1 MSPVEFAQFS
11 DNDRKTKAR
20 HIAFGGFFY
29 RDLYTLA
36 EHVFDSIDGKRD
48 SEFTRLPKKTQRTVV
63 IHAIG
68 KIVAGQRRK
77 ETRADMAGNHFIELS
92 EYEGCTHFYSLSQK
106 GIFDILRSRYGE
118 SLATTMKIT
127 VDDKIRVAGLVI
139 TKAPLREYLSDLT
152 GRSRGG
158 DRQALDASRS
168 RRNAGLQLL
177 HANFI
182 DKTMAVAI
190 PPKWFEDETKEKIDE
205 FMGEGTYN
213 EHGGFDP
220 NNQTRIAL
228 PWTVKETTA
237 IFNKLDQEYHKTMD
251 KYTMG
256 TGGGPGDD
264 ANFAA
269 WQQRDE
275 CNVVRYT
282 NQPAHIYLSVVHSWD
297 KLFGFPFVSFKDPLP
312 MECAIDS
319 SFDMSGIGDDFDDNN
334 IIGGDSVSGTNQE
347 ATYRTPRQATTGASR
362 TSSRSSRREKGIAN
376 ALEELS
382 ESRMETNKV
391 SEDLLR
397 YIQGGDQGRTMNMQ
411 PHDVLEHVSKT
422 RRLLAEYKD
431 EIKLQ
436 RQQKELILA
445 SADPTED
452 KKRKMR
458 NLSKEIIK
466 NKKWVATLN
475 TTLAHQRLQLE
486 SLTKNDDE
494 DNGGGETR
502 DDDVS
507 SESGM
512 SNFSDV
518 E

>member
-1 MSPVEFAQFS
+1 MNTYSLS
-11 DNDRKTKAR
+11 NIT
-20 HIAFGGFFY
+20 H
-29 RDLYTLA
+29 
-36 EHVFDSIDGKRD
+36 
-48 SEFTRLPKKTQRTVV
+48 LPKKSQRTVV

-68 KIVAGQRRK
+68 KIVTGQRQK
-77 ETRADMAGNHFIELS
+77 ETRADMAGNQFIRLS
-92 EYEGCTHFYSLSQK
+92 EFEGCAHFYSLPQK
-106 GIFDILRSRYGE
+106 GIFDILRGRYGE
-118 SLATTMKIT
+118 SQATMMKIT
-127 VDDKIRVAGLVI
+127 VGDKICVAGLVI

-182 DKTMAVAI
+182 DKTMAVEI
-190 PPKWFEDETKEKIDE
+190 PPKWFEDETKDKIDE
-205 FMGEGTYN
+205 CMGEGTYS

-228 PWTVKETTA
+228 PWTEKETTA
-237 IFNKLDQEYHKTMD
+237 IFHKLDKEYHATMD

-282 NQPAHIYLSVVHSWD
+282 NQPSNIYLSVVHSWD
-297 KLFGFPFVSFKDPLP
+297 KQFGFPLVSVKDPLP

-319 SFDMSGIGDDFDDNN
+319 SFDLSGIGDESDDNN
-334 IIGGDSVSGTNQE
+334 FAGAS
-347 ATYRTPRQATTGASR
+347 YRTPRQPTAGASR
-362 TSSRSSRREKGIAN
+362 ASSRSSRREKGITST
-376 ALEELS
+376 LEELS
-382 ESRMETNKV
+382 EQRIETNKM

-397 YIQGGDQGRTMNMQ
+397 YIQGDDQGHTQSSSTVLGGSTVNLQ
-411 PHDVLEHVSKT
+411 AHDVLEHVSKT

-445 SADPTED
+445 GGDSTED

-458 NLSKEIIK
+458 NLSREIIK
-466 NKKWVATLN
+466 NKKWVVTLN

-486 SLTKNDDE
+486 SLTKNDD
-494 DNGGGETR
+494 GGGEKR
-502 DDDVS
+502 DEAVS

-512 SNFSDV
+512 SNFADDDSSDD

>member
-1 MSPVEFAQFS
+1 M
-11 DNDRKTKAR
+11 
-20 HIAFGGFFY
+20 
-29 RDLYTLA
+29 L
-36 EHVFDSIDGKRD
+36 
-48 SEFTRLPKKTQRTVV
+48 
-63 IHAIG
+63 
-68 KIVAGQRRK
+68 
-77 ETRADMAGNHFIELS
+77 
-92 EYEGCTHFYSLSQK
+92 
-106 GIFDILRSRYGE
+106 
-118 SLATTMKIT
+118 
-127 VDDKIRVAGLVI
+127 
-139 TKAPLREYLSDLT
+139 
-152 GRSRGG
+152 
-158 DRQALDASRS
+158 

-237 IFNKLDQEYHKTMD
+237 IFNKLDKEYHATMD

-297 KLFGFPFVSFKDPLP
+297 KQFGFPFVSFKDPLP

-319 SFDMSGIGDDFDDNN
+319 SFDVSGIGDEFDDNN
-334 IIGGDSVSGTNQE
+334 VLAGDSVSDRNLE
-347 ATYRTPRQATTGASR
+347 VTYRTPRQAIAGASR
-362 TSSRSSRREKGIAN
+362 SSNRSSRREKGIAH

-382 ESRMETNKV
+382 ERRIETNKM

-397 YIQGGDQGRTMNMQ
+397 YIQGGDDQGHTQSSSTVLGGSTVNLQ
-411 PHDVLEHVSKT
+411 AHDVLEHVSKT

-445 SADPTED
+445 GGDSTED

-458 NLSKEIIK
+458 NLSREIIK

-486 SLTKNDDE
+486 SLTKNDD
-494 DNGGGETR
+494 GGGEKR
-502 DDDVS
+502 DEDVS

-512 SNFSDV
+512 SNFADDDSSDD